1 MSNLPSRGASLLH
14 SRRERLLAFL
24 RQVLDARREHLDNPH
39 RLKIYPP
46 IGHTVD
52 DGHDFLHLGL
62 NIWEP
67 DVSAFL
73 DEKVYLPV

>member
-1 MSNLPSRGASLLH
+1 
-14 SRRERLLAFL
+14 
-24 RQVLDARREHLDNPH
+24 
-39 RLKIYPP
+39 LKIYPP